1 MRNQLALAVMA
12 ATMWLVNPAPATE
25 RDVALSALQKC
36 VAEKDDARRLICF
49 DAEMARLAALPPPAP
64 PPTPEEKFGARGDLK
79 RDIEQPG
86 KVAESTLEKLEGKV
100 QSVATRPGG
109 GLIVTLDNGQVW
121 QQLATGE
128 SLQLK
133 AGDSVTLKPG
143 VLGSYSLVGARNR
156 SIKVK
161 RIK

>member
-1 MRNQLALAVMA
+1 MRNPFALVVMA
-12 ATMWLVNPAPATE
+12 ATIWFVNPSPAAE
-25 RDVALSALQKC
+25 RESVPAALQKC

-86 KVAESTLEKLEGKV
+86 KVAEPTLEKLEGKV
-100 QSVATRPGG
+100 ESVATRPGG
-109 GLIVTLDNGQVW
+109 GLLVTLDNGQVW

-143 VLGSYSLVGARNR
+143 VFGSYSLVGARNR